1 MFRRSAA
8 TRKKYIEKGF
18 GVVSPSRRE
27 GKLAGSARVRAL
39 SPRTPELLG
48 ARIRKARLAAGLSLA
63 AVAQTD
69 FSRAYLNQIELGRA
83 RPSTRI
89 LQIISERLRRP
100 IEYFLQD
107 PQNSILAVEFVL
119 TEARTRLRQGDA
131 AGVQTMVTGLL
142 ARPHLPLEVK
152 CRARLSLAEALLN
165 LRSIPEAID
174 LLRATI
180 RDTETNGWRILT
192 VELYDKMGS
201 AYYLRRQPHEAG
213 RWWDK
218 ALSLY
223 EDANVN
229 DPVLKARIL
238 GHRANVHYVAG
249 QPREAI
255 AGYEAAIEAA
265 EAVLDMKQLGGI
277 YEGLAMAFDRAGD
290 LTRALEYA
298 QRSLRLFETLNDVRM
313 SAQLRNNMAEILL
326 HQGQPIEAE
335 ALFLTGAEQLQ
346 RVGDKDLYPHLMAG
360 AAEAAFDQGNHE
372 LAKTRIALALARA
385 KASND
390 PLARFAAFRIAG
402 RIAHADGRPDDARGQ
417 FEAALQIAQSVGSA
431 MEESQVA
438 YDYAQALEEQGN
450 ATEALARYRQAYQA
464 RQRAVSA

>member
-1 MFRRSAA
+1 LAA
-8 TRKKYIEKGF
+8 SG
-18 GVVSPSRRE
+18 
-27 GKLAGSARVRAL
+27 RVRAL

-63 AVAQTD
+63 AVARTD

-89 LQIISERLRRP
+89 LQLISERLHRP

-107 PQNSILAVEFVL
+107 PQNSTLAVELLL
-119 TEARTRLRQGDA
+119 TEAGTRLRRGDA
-131 AGVQTMVTGLL
+131 ARVQTMLTELL
-142 ARPHLPLEVK
+142 SRPHLPLEVK
-152 CRARLSLAEALLN
+152 CRARLTLAEALLN
-165 LRSIPEAID
+165 LRALTEATD
-174 LLRATI
+174 LLQATI
-180 RDTETNGWRILT
+180 RDTEANGWRTLT
-192 VELYDKMGS
+192 VELYDRMGN

-223 EDANVN
+223 EGANLN
-229 DPVLKARIL
+229 DPVLKARVL

-249 QPREAI
+249 RPREAI
-255 AGYEAAIEAA
+255 ADYEAAIEAA
-265 EAVLDMKQLGGI
+265 EAILDLKQLGGI

-290 LTRALEYA
+290 LTRALEYS

-326 HQGQPIEAE
+326 HQGRAIEAE
-335 ALFLTGAEQLQ
+335 GLFLTGAEQLQ

-360 AAEAAFDQGNHE
+360 AAEAAFDQGNHD
-372 LAKTRIALALARA
+372 LAKTRIALAVARA
-385 KASND
+385 KTSND
-390 PLARFAAFRIAG
+390 PLARLSAGRIAG
-402 RIAHADGRPDDARGQ
+402 RIAHADGRPDDARSH

-438 YDYAQALEEQGN
+438 FDYAQVLEEQGN

-464 RQRAVSA
+464 RQRTGSA

>member
-1 MFRRSAA
+1 
-8 TRKKYIEKGF
+8 
-18 GVVSPSRRE
+18 
-27 GKLAGSARVRAL
+27 LAGSARVRAL

-390 PLARFAAFRIAG
+390 PLARLAAFRIAG

>member
-89 LQIISERLRRP
+89 LQVISERLRRP

-402 RIAHADGRPDDARGQ
+402 RIAHADGRPDD
-417 FEAALQIAQSVGSA
+417 
-431 MEESQVA
+431 
-438 YDYAQALEEQGN
+438 
-450 ATEALARYRQAYQA
+450 
-464 RQRAVSA
+464 